1 LETRVDAVVVGA
13 GFGGLYAL
21 HRLRESG
28 LSVRVF
34 EAGSGV
40 GGTWFWN
47 RYPGARCDVESF
59 DYSYSF
65 SPQLQQEWEWTERY
79 PAQPEILRYLEHVA
93 DRFDLR
99 RDISL
104 DTRVTAATFD
114 EAVGRWLVEIDGN
127 EKERVSATYLVMA
140 TGCLSSSR
148 IPDFPGLDEFEGDTF
163 HTARW
168 PSEPVDLAGKR
179 VGVIGTGSS
188 GVQVITALASQVG
201 ELTVFQRTPTYI
213 LPDWNHPIGADEQR
227 QVKAG
232 YPERRSEAA
241 KGALGLPI
249 PVTPFNKQSAMAVS
263 ERERVAEYERRWR
276 IGGVGVGFSFKD
288 LMFNKDANDTIAD
301 FIRDKIRAAV
311 DDPEVAEKL
320 LPTDYA
326 YGTKRPSLGV
336 HYYDSYNR
344 DNVRLVDVRAD
355 PIAGLTPR
363 GLRTENT
370 EYELDAIVFATGF
383 DAMTGTLN
391 AIDIRGRGGRPL
403 RDHWSAGPR
412 TYLGIGVA
420 GFPNLFM
427 ITGPGSPS
435 VLTNMVFSI
444 EHHVG
449 WIADLI
455 DRMRAEGTGVVE
467 PTEQAED
474 DWVRRIAA
482 LADRSLY
489 PDTDSWFTGANV
501 PGKPRTF
508 MVYLGGAPAYAKECQ
523 TVVDAGY
530 AGFEFTVA
538 GASRVSATG

>member
-1 LETRVDAVVVGA
+1 VVVGA

-21 HRLRESG
+21 HRLRETG

-34 EAGSGV
+34 EAGSDV

-65 SPQLQQEWEWTERY
+65 SEELQQEWDWSERY
-79 PAQPEILRYLEHVA
+79 ASQPEILRYIEHVA

-99 RDISL
+99 RDITF
-104 DTRVTAATFD
+104 DTRVQAATFD
-114 EAVGRWLVEIDGN
+114 EAQGRWLVETDDG
-127 EKERVSATYLVMA
+127 EQTSATYLVMA

-148 IPDFPGLDEFEGDTF
+148 IPDFPGIEDFQGQTF
-163 HTARW
+163 HTGRW
-168 PSEPVDLAGKR
+168 PSEPVDLEGKR

-188 GVQVITALASQVG
+188 GVQVITALAPQVG

-213 LPDWNHPIGADEQR
+213 LPDWNRPVGPDELRELKATYPQR
-227 QVKAG
+227 
-232 YPERRSEAA
+232 RREAA
-241 KGALGLPI
+241 KGALGIPI

-263 ERERVAEYERRWR
+263 EQERVAEYERRWR
-276 IGGVGVGFSFKD
+276 IGGVCVGFSFKD
-288 LMFNKDANDTIAD
+288 LMFDKDANDTIAE
-301 FIRDKIRAAV
+301 FIRDKIRERV
-311 DDPEVAEKL
+311 EDPETAEKL
-320 LPTDYA
+320 VPTDYA

-355 PIAGLTPR
+355 PIVGLTR
-363 GLRTENT
+363 NGLRTENT

-391 AIDIRGRGGRPL
+391 AIDIRGRGGRL
-403 RDHWSAGPR
+403 MREHWSAGPR
-412 TYLGIGVA
+412 TYLGIGVS
-420 GFPNLFM
+420 GFPNLFL

-435 VLTNMVFSI
+435 VLTNMIFSI
-444 EHHVG
+444 EQHVR
-449 WIADLI
+449 WIAELI
-455 DRMRAEGTGVVE
+455 EWMRAEGTEVVE
-467 PTEQAED
+467 PTEAAED
-474 DWVRRIAA
+474 EWVHKIAA

-489 PDTDSWFTGANV
+489 PATDSWFVGANV
-501 PGKPRTF
+501 PGKPRAF

-523 TVVDAGY
+523 DVADAGY
-530 AGFEFTVA
+530 AGFEFSRA
-538 GASRVSATG
+538 GAAVLS

>member
-1 LETRVDAVVVGA
+1 LRTTVDAVVVGA

-34 EAGSGV
+34 EAGSDV
-40 GGTWFWN
+40 GGTWYWN

-65 SPQLQQEWEWTERY
+65 SEELQQEWDWTERY
-79 PAQPEILRYLEHVA
+79 ASQPEILRYIEHVA
-93 DRFDLR
+93 ERFDLR
-99 RDISL
+99 RDITF

-114 EAVGRWLVEIDGN
+114 DTVGRWLVETDGG
-127 EKERVSATYLVMA
+127 EKVSATYLIMA
-140 TGCLSSSR
+140 TGCLSESR
-148 IPDFPGLDEFEGDTF
+148 IPDFPGIEEFEGETF

-168 PSEPVDLAGKR
+168 PSEPVDLEGKR

-188 GVQVITALASQVG
+188 GVQVITALAPRVG

-213 LPDWNHPIGADEQR
+213 LPDWNRPISEDER
-227 QVKAG
+227 RELKAA
-232 YPERRSEAA
+232 YPERRREAA
-241 KGALGLPI
+241 KGALGIPI
-249 PVTPFNKQSAMAVS
+249 PVTPFNKQPAMAVP
-263 ERERVAEYERRWR
+263 ERERVAEYQRRWD
-276 IGGVGVGFSFKD
+276 IGGVCVGFSFKD
-288 LMFNKDANDTIAD
+288 LMFDKDANDTIAD

-311 DDPEVAEKL
+311 EDPEVADKL
-320 LPTDYA
+320 LPKTYA

-355 PIAGLTPR
+355 PIVGLTRR
-363 GLRTENT
+363 GLRTRDAEH
-370 EYELDAIVFATGF
+370 ELDAIVFATGF

-391 AIDIRGRGGRPL
+391 AIDIRGRGGRLL
-403 RDHWSAGPR
+403 REHWADGPR

-420 GFPNLFM
+420 GFPNLFI

-444 EHHVG
+444 EHHVR

-455 DRMRAEGTGVVE
+455 DRMRADGTEVVE
-467 PTEQAED
+467 ATDAAEEE
-474 DWVRRIAA
+474 WTLKIAS

-489 PDTDSWFTGANV
+489 PETDSWFTGANV
-501 PGKPRTF
+501 PGKPRVF
-508 MVYLGGAPAYAKECQ
+508 MVYLGGAASYARECQ
-523 TVVDAGY
+523 AVVDGGY
-530 AGFEFTVA
+530 TGFEF
-538 GASRVSATG
+538 SRAPALR